1 MTQKKE
7 IKKTKPMLETELTE
21 LLFSTGMTLAK
32 VCEEKFGKAYAKL
45 SLEEINDL
53 VEHLKSIK
61 TKVIE

>member
-21 LLFSTGMTLAK
+21 LLFSTGQALAT
-32 VCEEKFGKAYAKL
+32 VCQEKFGKPYAKL

-61 TKVIE
+61 TKVIG